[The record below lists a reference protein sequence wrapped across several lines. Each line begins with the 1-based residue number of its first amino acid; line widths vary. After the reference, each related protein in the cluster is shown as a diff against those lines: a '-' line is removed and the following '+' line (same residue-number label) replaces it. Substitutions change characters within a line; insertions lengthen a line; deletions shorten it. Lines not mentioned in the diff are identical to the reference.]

1 MNPKKTYTLSRMQLY
16 EAPSFYA
23 HVLNGILLAVAL
35 VLLYRHA
42 SILSRMGPL
51 SMIGLVLFLS
61 VSVGVHGLSHLGLER
76 VYGYSPLS

>member
-1 MNPKKTYTLSRMQLY
+1 MQLY

-51 SMIGLVLFLS
+51 SMIGLVLLLS

-76 VYGYSPLS
+76 VYGYRPLS

>member
-1 MNPKKTYTLSRMQLY
+1 MNSKTYTLSRMQLY

-23 HVLNGILLAVAL
+23 HVLNGILLAVAM

-42 SILSRMGPL
+42 SILTRMGPL
-51 SMIGLVLFLS
+51 SMIGLVLLLS

-76 VYGYSPLS
+76 VYDYSPLS